1 MNCIIIDDEGMARAI
16 MTQMISRYP
25 ELKLIQEFP
34 NAIQAMKFLNNN
46 EIDLIFLDIH
56 MPDFTGFDFI
66 QSLKNPP
73 KIILVTSDKN
83 FAIEAFE
90 YECIVD
96 YLVKPITEDRFQ
108 KAIQKAN
115 SYKIAS
121 KAIEPKPSAEDNAN
135 EFYINID
142 RRLIKI
148 EMASVNIVEAK
159 GDYIHIK
166 TESKNYVVHSTL
178 KKIEDKLP
186 KDLFLKVHRLRQA
199 GHRLG
204 TKAGSAHCCRRPA
217 CNDDM
222 DVGMMRNTGAAEC
235 WNKEDV
241 DAGIQACAGDA
252 RPLSAG
258 SGVLRAGV
266 RSGRCG
272 RPCGRRRRWGSSDRP
287 DVAGR
292 SAPTP
297 AGTGA

>member
-1 MNCIIIDDEGMARAI
+1 MNCIIIDDEEMARAI
-16 MTQMISRYP
+16 ITQIMSRFP

-34 NAIQAMKFLNNN
+34 NAIQAMKFLNNF
-46 EIDLIFLDIH
+46 EVDLIFLDIH

-73 KIILVTSDKN
+73 RIILVTSDKN

-96 YLVKPITEDRFQ
+96 YLVKPISEDRFQ

-115 SYKIAS
+115 SFKVPS
-121 KAIEPKPSAEDNAN
+121 KTLEVKPNVEDNAN

-186 KDLFLKVHRLRQA
+186 KDLFLKVHRSFIINTKKIIDIEDNSVLIAKDVIPVSRA
-199 GHRLG
+199 NRPELMKRL
-204 TKAGSAHCCRRPA
+204 
-217 CNDDM
+217 N
-222 DVGMMRNTGAAEC
+222 
-235 WNKEDV
+235 
-241 DAGIQACAGDA
+241 
-252 RPLSAG
+252 L
-258 SGVLRAGV
+258 L
-266 RSGRCG
+266 
-272 RPCGRRRRWGSSDRP
+272 
-287 DVAGR
+287 
-292 SAPTP
+292 
-297 AGTGA
+297 